1 MRRRMRY
8 SDRVASDCGIHLDNR
23 IMGIISDRI
32 GAQLA
37 EMRARH
43 AQTDREIAELKREA
57 HAAFERWQQAADALD
72 AELAD

>member
-1 MRRRMRY
+1 
-8 SDRVASDCGIHLDNR
+8 
-23 IMGIISDRI
+23 MGILSDRI

-43 AQTDREIAELKREA
+43 AQTDREIADMKREA
-57 HAAFERWQQAADALD
+57 QAAFERWTQAADALD

>member
-1 MRRRMRY
+1 MRQY
-8 SDRVASDCGIHLDNR
+8 LDNR

-37 EMRARH
+37 EMRAKH
-43 AQTDREIAELKREA
+43 AQTDREIADLKQEA
-57 HAAFERWQQAADALD
+57 HAAFKRWKQAADALN

>member
-1 MRRRMRY
+1 
-8 SDRVASDCGIHLDNR
+8 
-23 IMGIISDRI
+23 MGIISDRI

-43 AQTDREIAELKREA
+43 AQTDREIAVLKREA
-57 HAAFERWQQAADALD
+57 QAAFERWKQAADALD